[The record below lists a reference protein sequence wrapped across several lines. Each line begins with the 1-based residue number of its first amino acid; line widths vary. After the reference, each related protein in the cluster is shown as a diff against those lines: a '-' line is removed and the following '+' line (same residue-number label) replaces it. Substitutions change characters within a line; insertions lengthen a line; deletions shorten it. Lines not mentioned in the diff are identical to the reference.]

1 MRILFVSLVCL
12 GLGGCFSTT
21 AENVGAAGGAFGRA
35 LLVEPE
41 PRYRTR
47 TVVVNRPVYVRPA
60 PRPVTRTITTRVERS
75 W

>member
-1 MRILFVSLVCL
+1 MRILFISLMCL
-12 GLGGCFSTT
+12 GLGGCFQTS
-21 AENVGAAGGAFGRA
+21 AEQVGSATGAFGRA

-47 TVVVNRPVYVRPA
+47 TVVVNRPVYVQPR
-60 PRPVTRTITTRVERS
+60 RPVTRTVTTRVERS